1 MKIYFTA
8 ILVLIMGVS
17 TLSAQKFGYVNSQ
30 ALLLSMQDIKTAD
43 DQLVAYQNELVTQG
57 EQMVKKFES
66 SYQTYLKEV
75 NDGTLSKVQMQE
87 KEATLAQEQQSIQA
101 FEVEVQNLLA
111 TRKQSLY
118 EPILQRVQEAVN
130 KLGADEGYT
139 FIFDTSGGG
148 ILFAVEAEDVTDKLK
163 LALGI

>member
-1 MKIYFTA
+1 MKLYIATLIVFLSGVTA
-8 ILVLIMGVS
+8 
-17 TLSAQKFGYVNSQ
+17 LSAQKFGYVNSQ
-30 ALLLSMQDIKTAD
+30 ALLLSMQEIKTAD
-43 DQLVAYQNELVTQG
+43 DELLSYQNELVTQG

-75 NDGTLSKVQMQE
+75 NDGSLSKLQMQE
-87 KEATLAQEQQSIQA
+87 KEASLAQEQQSIQA

-111 TRKQSLY
+111 TRKQTLY

-148 ILFAVEAEDVTDKLK
+148 ILFAVEAEDVTNKLK
-163 LALGI
+163 IVLGI